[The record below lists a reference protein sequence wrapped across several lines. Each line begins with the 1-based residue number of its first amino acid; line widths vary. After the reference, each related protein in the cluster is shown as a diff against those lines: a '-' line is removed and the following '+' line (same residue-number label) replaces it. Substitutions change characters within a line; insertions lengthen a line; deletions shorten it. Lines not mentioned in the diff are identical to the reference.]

1 MLQYDCVFVDDG
13 QAVGTEICSIPV
25 VGGIANLQEL
35 RKEYSMLVVGI
46 ENNKFRAQV
55 YEKAMKSLNRTIQI
69 LSSSRC
75 KRRVLADV
83 RIILW
88 NTTLHGK
95 TMVAPRL

>member
-46 ENNKFRAQV
+46 ENNKFRA
-55 YEKAMKSLNRTIQI
+55 
-69 LSSSRC
+69 
-75 KRRVLADV
+75 
-83 RIILW
+83 
-88 NTTLHGK
+88 
-95 TMVAPRL
+95 